1 MSESRKDQL
10 SGFVFLAFS
19 IFVYAASYSIK
30 MTKADSL
37 GPQFFPRV
45 VSILMGALALI
56 QIFGSTRKTIK
67 DQKSGASKAEKNGFV
82 FNLPLLLSI
91 ALLIG
96 YYLLLKSVG
105 FIPLTIVYLFCQMYL
120 LFPRGALKEK
130 KLLVISICTSVIV
143 PFAVYYL
150 FYYGFQI
157 FLPAGI
163 MG

>member
-1 MSESRKDQL
+1 MSESRKDQI

-45 VSILMGALALI
+45 VSILMGVLALI
-56 QIFGSTRKTIK
+56 QIFGSTRENLKE
-67 DQKSGASKAEKNGFV
+67 QKNGAVKAEKKGFAL
-82 FNLPLLLSI
+82 NLPLLLSL
-91 ALLIG
+91 ALLVG
-96 YYLLLKSVG
+96 YYLLLKTVG
-105 FIPLTIVYLFCQMYL
+105 FVPLTIIYLFCQMYL
-120 LFPRGALKEK
+120 LFPKGALKEK
-130 KLLVISICTSVIV
+130 KLLIISACTSVIV
-143 PFAVYYL
+143 PFAIYYL

-163 MG
+163 LG

>member
-10 SGFVFLAFS
+10 SGAVFLAFS

-30 MTKADSL
+30 MTKADAL

-45 VSILMGALALI
+45 VSILMGVLALI
-56 QIFGSTRKTIK
+56 QIFGSTRKNIRE
-67 DQKSGASKAEKNGFV
+67 QKSGAAKAAKQGFAL
-82 FNLPLLLSI
+82 NLPLLLSL
-91 ALLIG
+91 ALLVG
-96 YYLLLKSVG
+96 YDLLLKTVG
-105 FIPLTIVYLFCQMYL
+105 FVPLTIVYLFCQMYL

-130 KLLVISICTSVIV
+130 KLLIISILTSVVV